1 MKGTAI
7 LLIFGLLPLMAW
19 VTLRVNRLSEKLG
32 TLEEDWKR
40 RAEAVEEERRKLKEK
55 REAAAAAEAARKKK
69 AKEAKL

>member
-1 MKGTAI
+1 MKGLAI

-55 REAAAAAEAARKKK
+55 REAAIAAEAARKQK

>member
-1 MKGTAI
+1 MKGLAI

-55 REAAAAAEAARKKK
+55 REAAIAAEAACKQK